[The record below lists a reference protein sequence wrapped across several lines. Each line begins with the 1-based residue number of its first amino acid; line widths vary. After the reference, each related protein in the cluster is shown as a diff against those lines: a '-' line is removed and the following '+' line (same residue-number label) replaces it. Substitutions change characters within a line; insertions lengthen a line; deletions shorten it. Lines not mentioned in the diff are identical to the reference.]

1 MSGSIQ
7 TMFRWQNAEVINFF
21 TDRSEA
27 GVLGGGTVSMD
38 GFSGLLQG
46 VLLTRLLGISLTKMS
61 NHLDKHGPLK
71 MSVALKKGTRTNE
84 QTNERK
90 NERTNAPIFF
100 AMRIAFFLLLYDAF
114 AINRSK

>member
-90 NERTNAPIFF
+90 NERAHLFCDSKCIFLTTL
-100 AMRIAFFLLLYDAF
+100 RCVCH
-114 AINRSK
+114 